1 MKARVWSQ
9 VETGVILQGRRCSR
23 KNTFEAIFM
32 LTHLGTVAALLLPL

>member
-9 VETGVILQGRRCSR
+9 VEADVILQGRRHSR
-23 KNTFEAIFM
+23 NNVFEAIFM